1 LSSHRSTPEPHRV
14 KKFLAALFLVVGCS
28 QNKLRT
34 DIATLTAEAAR
45 VDTVRIV
52 DSIAVVRDG
61 VTVNAVR
68 DTLLLNLTDTV
79 LVKRFITRVD
89 TLKLSC
95 DRCTASAARVSAVNA
110 KLRQTNAKLVTRL
123 DRTVWFQKKLLGG
136 YALLASLAIVYAV
149 ARRLR
154 LF

>member
-1 LSSHRSTPEPHRV
+1 VT
-14 KKFLAALFLVVGCS
+14 KFLAALLLVGCAS
-28 QNKLRT
+28 TGSLRT
-34 DIATLTAEAAR
+34 DVATLTAEAAR
-45 VDTVRIV
+45 VDTIRIV

-95 DRCTASAARVSAVNA
+95 DRCTASASRLSAVNDT
-110 KLRQTNAKLVTRL
+110 LRRANAKLVARL
-123 DRTVWFQKKLLGG
+123 DRKLFWSSVVKQLFVGVSG
-136 YALLASLAIVYAV
+136 VLVLLVIAG
-149 ARRLR
+149 RLR